1 MRTIKLTEGQMNL
14 ITQALGIAE
23 SEHTNKFKDIMENLV
38 RVRGN
43 TNAKEQEMIAKY
55 YHVKACEFADL
66 NTDITKG
73 GLDV

>member
-1 MRTIKLTEGQMNL
+1 MRTIKLTHEQIEL
-14 ITQALGIAE
+14 ITHALGIAE
-23 SEHTNKFKDIMENLV
+23 SEHTNKYKDIINNLV

-43 TNAKEQEMIAKY
+43 TGAKEQEMIAKY

-73 GLDV
+73 GLDA